1 MLSEKELITL
11 LDEYGDAEAYR
22 VICYKNEWI
31 EKARVCEARKQLAR
45 DKLIAALLPEP
56 NQPKGSGNYW
66 LITKAS
72 VTNGPLHPI
81 VRIGNL
87 SHLLVSDITG
97 HWEPIYTPDKE

>member
-1 MLSEKELITL
+1 M
-11 LDEYGDAEAYR
+11 
-22 VICYKNEWI
+22 
-31 EKARVCEARKQLAR
+31 
-45 DKLIAALLPEP
+45 EP

-81 VRIGNL
+81 VRIVNL

-97 HWEPIYTPDKE
+97 HWQPIYTPDKESLNNNADEQSNKILNICGYYD